1 MRHRYTIT
9 LPLIFL
15 ILSLGQLI
23 VAQDE
28 AKPLPWKTDLQ
39 VLLGFTGEEVDG
51 VMGRVTFSALQKFA
65 QRNDITDVV
74 LRGEY
79 DDLGFWG
86 FQQYLIKYNS
96 YWMREIKNR
105 RIIDDVLNKEY
116 IRQADDAL
124 YAFEIAIQEAQ
135 AEVDRLLRAKT
146 KAKRLAEEKLETEKW
161 EIEKKE
167 AERLVVEL
175 NIAILE
181 AETEAEKW
189 ALERTRARRLAEEQ
203 EQLEKLSARKAEA
216 TRLTR
221 ELEEVI
227 YGAKG
232 EIDRL
237 VEENRRMLDLIEQ
250 SARTESIAEKL
261 SRDLTATQ
269 EQVGILNNKND
280 SLEIKLENAKKE
292 IEALEI
298 PQNKK
303 DSKRDWK
310 WLKKT
315 GIRFELDYQSQYNG
329 SFNKL
334 RGFPA
339 VNLGIDYPLPFNPAL
354 FNRTFEFSARFSYS
368 PGLFSSEKNS
378 QYYEFSLESQTKLI
392 KSLPLAINLGYAKGE
407 ILGFEDSYFTWNS
420 TLNYKLPFE
429 IKSTIFHIILSEKY
443 FTRQPYFAVENSY
456 AILSL
461 GLIVSLN

>member
-28 AKPLPWKTDLQ
+28 AKPQPWKTDLQ
-39 VLLGFTGEEVDG
+39 VLLGFTGEEADG

-65 QRNDITDVV
+65 KRNDITDVV

-86 FQQYLIKYNS
+86 FQQYLIKYHS

-105 RIIDDVLNKEY
+105 RIVDDVLNKEY

-135 AEVDRLLRAKT
+135 AEVDRLHRAKA
-146 KAKRLAEEKLETEKW
+146 KAKRLAEEKLETERW
-161 EIEKKE
+161 EVEKKE
-167 AERLVVEL
+167 AERLVAEL
-175 NIAILE
+175 NVAILE
-181 AETEAEKW
+181 AETKAEKW
-189 ALERTRARRLAEEQ
+189 ALERTRSRRLAEEQ

-250 SARTESIAEKL
+250 SDRTESIAEEL
-261 SRDLTATQ
+261 SRDLSATQ
-269 EQVGILNNKND
+269 EQIEVLINKND
-280 SLEIKLENAKKE
+280 SLEIKLEN
-292 IEALEI
+292 
-298 PQNKK
+298 
-303 DSKRDWK
+303 
-310 WLKKT
+310 
-315 GIRFELDYQSQYNG
+315 
-329 SFNKL
+329 
-334 RGFPA
+334 
-339 VNLGIDYPLPFNPAL
+339 
-354 FNRTFEFSARFSYS
+354 
-368 PGLFSSEKNS
+368 
-378 QYYEFSLESQTKLI
+378 
-392 KSLPLAINLGYAKGE
+392 
-407 ILGFEDSYFTWNS
+407 
-420 TLNYKLPFE
+420 TL
-429 IKSTIFHIILSEKY
+429 
-443 FTRQPYFAVENSY
+443 
-456 AILSL
+456 
-461 GLIVSLN
+461 